1 MTEEIIIN
9 NECFIASQTDL
20 KEYMDNITKEEL
32 EKEVERLNTKLT
44 TVQNVVKACITFDIS
59 NKVGYNYI
67 LECLNS
73 K

>member
-1 MTEEIIIN
+1 ME
-9 NECFIASQTDL
+9 
-20 KEYMDNITKEEL
+20 DNMTKEEL
-32 EKEVERLNTKLT
+32 EKEVERLNTKLA

>member
-1 MTEEIIIN
+1 M
-9 NECFIASQTDL
+9 
-20 KEYMDNITKEEL
+20 TKEEL

-44 TVQNVVKACITFDIS
+44 TIQNVVKACITFDIS
-59 NKVGYNYI
+59 NKVGYDHI

>member
-1 MTEEIIIN
+1 M
-9 NECFIASQTDL
+9 
-20 KEYMDNITKEEL
+20 TKEEL

-59 NKVGYNYI
+59 NEVGYNYI
-67 LECLNS
+67 LECLSS

>member
-1 MTEEIIIN
+1 MTEEIIIDN
-9 NECFIASQTDL
+9 KCFIASQTDL

-32 EKEVERLNTKLT
+32 EKEVERLNTKLI

-59 NKVGYNYI
+59 NKVGYDYI